1 MQKQLVMG
9 KHYLFFASLSYAYS
23 ILRPLQDEIR
33 KRGDE
38 AAWFLEDSCPDLL
51 TSDEKRLNTI
61 EEVMQYN
68 PIAVF
73 APGNY
78 IYDFFPGV
86 KVQVFH
92 GYPINKRND
101 KIDDHFKL
109 RGWFDIY
116 CTQGE
121 SSTIPFKQLEEKHN
135 YFKIY
140 ETGWCKTDNI
150 SKLKPCNKT
159 LKPTIFVA
167 TTFTKGISSLNI
179 LYQTIKTLAEKK
191 EWNWTITMHPKL
203 QDDELRQKYIN
214 LSNIHDNVTYLPT
227 LNGWEEMNNS
237 DVLLCD
243 SSSIIIE
250 YMLLDKPVVTF
261 RNTNPGNHLIDV
273 KTVDK
278 IESALKTALSRPDF
292 LMNNIRKYSS
302 FHERYRDG
310 KNSSRILNAV
320 DDFLENHQL
329 TMKPKPLNLM
339 RKIKLRK
346 RLNYW
351 KF

>member
-1 MQKQLVMG
+1 MQIQFMG
-9 KHYLFFASLSYAYS
+9 KRYLFFASLSYSYP
-23 ILRPLQDEIR
+23 ILRPLQEEIR
-33 KRGDE
+33 YRGDE
-38 AAWFLEDSCPDLL
+38 VAWFLEETCPDLL
-51 TSDEKRLNTI
+51 TSNEKRLNTI
-61 EEVMQYN
+61 DEVMQYN
-68 PIAVF
+68 PIAIF

-101 KIDDHFKL
+101 KVDDHFKL

-121 SSTIPFKQLEEKHN
+121 SSTIPFMQLEKKHK

-150 SKLKPCNKT
+150 SSLKPTNFT
-159 LKPTIFVA
+159 RKPTIFVA
-167 TTFTKGISSLNI
+167 TTFSKGISSLNV
-179 LYQTIKTLAEKK
+179 LYPIIKSLVEKRD
-191 EWNWTITMHPKL
+191 WNWMITMHPKL
-203 QDDELRQKYIN
+203 QDENLRKKYIE
-214 LSNIHDNVTYLPT
+214 LSNTFENVTYLPV

-250 YMLLDKPVVTF
+250 YMLLDKPVVTY
-261 RNTNPGNHLIDV
+261 RNTNPGKHLINV
-273 KTVDK
+273 KSVDD
-278 IESALKTALSRPDF
+278 IERALETALSRPEY
-292 LMNNIRKYSS
+292 LMQYIREYTL

-310 KNSSRILNAV
+310 KNSSRILDAV
-320 DDFLENHQL
+320 DDFISNHQQS
-329 TMKPKPLNLM
+329 MKRKPLNLI
-339 RKIKLRK
+339 RKLKLRK
-346 RLNYW
+346 QLGYW

>member
-1 MQKQLVMG
+1 MQIQFMG
-9 KHYLFFASLSYAYS
+9 KRYLFFASLSYSYP
-23 ILRPLQDEIR
+23 ILRPLQEEIR
-33 KRGDE
+33 RRGDE
-38 AAWFLEDSCPDLL
+38 VAWFLEDTCPDLL
-51 TSDEKRLNTI
+51 TPDEKRLNTI
-61 EEVMQYN
+61 DEVMQYN
-68 PIAVF
+68 PIAIF

-101 KIDDHFKL
+101 KVDDHFKL

-121 SSTIPFKQLEEKHN
+121 SSTIPFKQLEKKHK

-150 SKLKPCNKT
+150 SNLISTNST
-159 LKPTIFVA
+159 RKPTIFVA
-167 TTFTKGISSLNI
+167 TTFSKGISSLDV
-179 LYQTIKTLAEKK
+179 LYPTIKSLVEKRD
-191 EWNWTITMHPKL
+191 WNWMITMHPKL
-203 QDDELRQKYIN
+203 QDENLRKKYIE
-214 LSNIHDNVTYLPT
+214 LSNTFENVTYLPV

-250 YMLLDKPVVTF
+250 YMLLDKPVVTY
-261 RNTNPGNHLIDV
+261 RNTNPGKHLIDV
-273 KTVDK
+273 KSVND
-278 IESALKTALSRPDF
+278 IEVALETALSRPEY
-292 LMNNIRKYSS
+292 LMQYIREYTL

-310 KNSSRILNAV
+310 KNSSRILDAV
-320 DDFLENHQL
+320 DDFISNHQQS
-329 TMKPKPLNLM
+329 MKRKPLNLI
-339 RKIKLRK
+339 RKLKLRK
-346 RLNYW
+346 QLGYW

>member
-1 MQKQLVMG
+1 MG
-9 KHYLFFASLSYAYS
+9 KRYLFFASLSYSYP
-23 ILRPLQDEIR
+23 ILRPLQEEIR
-33 KRGDE
+33 RRGDDV
-38 AAWFLEDSCPDLL
+38 AWFLEDSCPDLL
-51 TSDEKRLNTI
+51 TADEKRLNTI
-61 EEVMQYN
+61 DEVMQYN
-68 PIAVF
+68 PIAIF

-101 KIDDHFKL
+101 KVDDHFRL

-121 SSTIPFKQLEEKHN
+121 SSTIPFKQLEKKHK

-150 SKLKPCNKT
+150 TTLKPSGPNR
-159 LKPTIFVA
+159 KPTIFVA
-167 TTFTKGISSLNI
+167 TTFSKGISSLDV
-179 LYQTIKTLAEKK
+179 LYPTIKSLVEKRD
-191 EWNWTITMHPKL
+191 WNWMITMHPKL
-203 QDDELRQKYIN
+203 QDKELRQKYLE
-214 LSNIHDNVTYLPT
+214 LSTTFENVTYLPV

-250 YMLLDKPVVTF
+250 YMLLDKPVVTYQ
-261 RNTNPGNHLIDV
+261 NTNPGKHLIDINSV
-273 KTVDK
+273 ND
-278 IESALKTALSRPDF
+278 IEGALETALSRPDY
-292 LMNNIRKYSS
+292 LMQNVREYSLY
-302 FHERYRDG
+302 HERYRDG
-310 KNSSRILNAV
+310 KNSARILDAV
-320 DDFLENHQL
+320 DDFIENHQNS
-329 TMKPKPLNLM
+329 MGSKPLNLI
-339 RKIKLRK
+339 RKLKLRK
-346 RLNYW
+346 QLGYW

>member
-1 MQKQLVMG
+1 MQIQFMG
-9 KHYLFFASLSYAYS
+9 KRYLFFASLSYSYP
-23 ILRPLQDEIR
+23 ILRPLQEEIR
-33 KRGDE
+33 RRGDE
-38 AAWFLEDSCPDLL
+38 VAWFLEDTCPDLL
-51 TSDEKRLNTI
+51 TPDEKRLNTI
-61 EEVMQYN
+61 DEVMQYN
-68 PIAVF
+68 PIAIF

-101 KIDDHFKL
+101 KVDDHFKL

-121 SSTIPFKQLEEKHN
+121 SSTIPFKQLENKHK

-150 SKLKPCNKT
+150 SSLKPTNFT
-159 LKPTIFVA
+159 RKPTIFVA
-167 TTFTKGISSLNI
+167 TTFSKGISSLNV
-179 LYQTIKTLAEKK
+179 LYPIIKSLVEKRD
-191 EWNWTITMHPKL
+191 WNWMITMHPKL
-203 QDDELRQKYIN
+203 QDENLRKKYIE
-214 LSNIHDNVTYLPT
+214 LSNTFENVTYLPV

-250 YMLLDKPVVTF
+250 YMLLDKPVVTY
-261 RNTNPGNHLIDV
+261 RNTNPGKHLIDV
-273 KTVDK
+273 KSVND
-278 IESALKTALSRPDF
+278 IEVALETALSRPEY
-292 LMNNIRKYSS
+292 LMQYIREYTL

-310 KNSSRILNAV
+310 KNSSRILDAV
-320 DDFLENHQL
+320 DDFISNHQQS
-329 TMKPKPLNLM
+329 MKRKPLNLI
-339 RKIKLRK
+339 RKLKLRK
-346 RLNYW
+346 QLGYW

>member
-1 MQKQLVMG
+1 MQIQFMG
-9 KHYLFFASLSYAYS
+9 KRYLFFVSLSYSYP
-23 ILRPLQDEIR
+23 ILRPLQEEIR
-33 KRGDE
+33 RRGDE
-38 AAWFLEDSCPDLL
+38 VAWFLEDTSPDLL
-51 TSDEKRLNTI
+51 TPDEKRLNTI
-61 EEVMQYN
+61 DEVMQYN
-68 PIAVF
+68 PIAIF

-101 KIDDHFKL
+101 KVDDHFKL

-121 SSTIPFKQLEEKHN
+121 SSTIPFKQLEKKHK

-150 SKLKPCNKT
+150 SSLKPTNFT
-159 LKPTIFVA
+159 RKPTIFVA
-167 TTFTKGISSLNI
+167 TTFSKGISSLNV
-179 LYQTIKTLAEKK
+179 LYPIIKSLVEKRD
-191 EWNWTITMHPKL
+191 WNWMITMHPKL
-203 QDDELRQKYIN
+203 QDENLRKKYIE
-214 LSNIHDNVTYLPT
+214 LSNTFENVTYLPV

-250 YMLLDKPVVTF
+250 YMLLDKPVVTY
-261 RNTNPGNHLIDV
+261 RNTNPGKHLIDV
-273 KTVDK
+273 KSVND
-278 IESALKTALSRPDF
+278 IEVALETALSRPEY
-292 LMNNIRKYSS
+292 LMQYIREYTL

-310 KNSSRILNAV
+310 KNSSRILDAV
-320 DDFLENHQL
+320 DDFISNHQQS
-329 TMKPKPLNLM
+329 MKRKPLNLI
-339 RKIKLRK
+339 RKLKLRK
-346 RLNYW
+346 QLGYW

>member
-1 MQKQLVMG
+1 MQIQFMG
-9 KHYLFFASLSYAYS
+9 KRYLFFASLSYSYP
-23 ILRPLQDEIR
+23 ILRPLQEEIR
-33 KRGDE
+33 YRGDE
-38 AAWFLEDSCPDLL
+38 VAWFLEETCPDLL
-51 TSDEKRLNTI
+51 TSNEKRLNTI
-61 EEVMQYN
+61 DEVMQYN
-68 PIAVF
+68 PIAIF

-101 KIDDHFKL
+101 KVDDHFKL
-109 RGWFDIY
+109 RGWFDLY

-121 SSTIPFKQLEEKHN
+121 SSTIPFKQLEKKYK

-140 ETGWCKTDNI
+140 ETGWSKTDNI
-150 SKLKPCNKT
+150 TTLKTTNST
-159 LKPTIFVA
+159 RKPTIFVA
-167 TTFTKGISSLNI
+167 TTFSKGISSLDV
-179 LYQTIKTLAEKK
+179 LYPTIKSLVEKRD
-191 EWNWTITMHPKL
+191 WNWMITMHPKL
-203 QDDELRQKYIN
+203 QDKELRQKYID
-214 LSNIHDNVTYLPT
+214 LSNSFENVTYLPV

-261 RNTNPGNHLIDV
+261 RNTNPGKHLIDV
-273 KTVDK
+273 KSVND
-278 IESALKTALSRPDF
+278 IEEALETALSRPGY
-292 LMNNIRKYSS
+292 LMQNVREYTL

-310 KNSSRILNAV
+310 KNSSRILDAV
-320 DDFLENHQL
+320 DDFIEKHQNS
-329 TMKPKPLNLM
+329 MGRKPLNLI
-339 RKIKLRK
+339 RKLKLRK
-346 RLNYW
+346 QLGYW